1 MSNTEATHQEVSSML
16 NFLRASRPTFSL
28 NDFVN
33 QDVLDDLSFF
43 YDKDFTCDSAIDF
56 LLSFPSNDWLFIV
69 NESGLINIDKLCIWA
84 RSSFRNTLTK

>member
-1 MSNTEATHQEVSSML
+1 MNNREATHQEVSSML
-16 NFLRASRPTFSL
+16 NFLRSSRPTFSL

-33 QDVLDDLSFF
+33 QDVLQDLSFF
-43 YDKDFTCDSAIDF
+43 YDQDFTCDSAIDF

-84 RSSFRNTLTK
+84 RLSFRDALTK